1 MTKPHASGQSGRSY
15 SWIKAPRYAGEV
27 AETGPLA
34 EMIIAGNPLFQDL
47 IAEDG
52 ANVLAR
58 ELARLVRPAHLLKPM
73 ATFIAEL
80 LARHKDS
87 FYHTV
92 TTIPDGEGA
101 GMIEA
106 ARGALGHW
114 VKVEDEKIAQYQV
127 ITPTAWN
134 GSPRDGQGRRGPWE
148 EALIGTPIKDVSNP
162 VEAGHVVRSFD
173 PCLVCAVHTL
183 QKGEK
188 KGSLA
193 MDCTP

>member
-1 MTKPHASGQSGRSY
+1 
-15 SWIKAPRYAGEV
+15 
-27 AETGPLA
+27 
-34 EMIIAGNPLFQDL
+34 MIIAGNPLFQDM
-47 IAEDG
+47 IAGDG

-58 ELARLVRPAHLLKPM
+58 ELARLVRPVHLLKPM

-80 LARHKDS
+80 LTRHEDS
-87 FYHTV
+87 FYRTV

-114 VKVEDEKIAQYQV
+114 VKVEDEKIAHYQV

-134 GSPRDGQGRRGPWE
+134 GSPRDAQGVRGPWE
-148 EALIGTPIKDVSNP
+148 EALLGTPIKDISNP

-173 PCLVCAVHTL
+173 PCLVCAVHTV
-183 QKGEK
+183 QKGRK
-188 KGSLA
+188 KGLFSIG
-193 MDCTP
+193 CPP